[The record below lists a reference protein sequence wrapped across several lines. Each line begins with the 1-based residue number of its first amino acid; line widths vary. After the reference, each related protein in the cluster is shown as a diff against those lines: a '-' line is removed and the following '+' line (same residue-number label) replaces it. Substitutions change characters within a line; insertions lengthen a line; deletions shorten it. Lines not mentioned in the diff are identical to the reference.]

1 MKVRNV
7 MKKDVKFC
15 PPEATLADVAKLMA
29 RNDCGV
35 VPIIDAQKRVVGMIT
50 DRDVCLEVGTKDRLP
65 SRVSVREIM
74 KRRVYGCGPDEEIQA
89 ALEQM
94 RNRKV
99 RRLPVLKEDGRLC
112 GILSLDDIVLR
123 VEEGF
128 GPERPELS
136 DMEVVETYKSIT
148 RRPAKPQR
156 IIQA

>member
-1 MKVRNV
+1 MRVRNV

-15 PPEATLADVAKLMA
+15 PPEATLADVAKVMA
-29 RNDCGV
+29 KNDCGV
-35 VPIIDAQKRVVGMIT
+35 VPIVDAQKRVVGMVT

-99 RRLPVLKEDGRLC
+99 RRLPVLDENGRLC
-112 GILSLDDIVLR
+112 GILSLDDVVLR
-123 VEEGF
+123 VEQTF

-136 DMEVVETYKSIT
+136 DMEMVETFKAIT
-148 RRPAKPQR
+148 RKPVRRQR
-156 IIQA
+156 IIEA